1 LRGERGVPFLPF
13 VLLLAW
19 QALSKSASFAL
30 GWATALYFGQ
40 VPGSQGRIL
49 AVVSLVAAG
58 WVIVIIGF
66 AIPIFGGALL
76 QAAGVIERNFDVEAI
91 HYLSLVA
98 AIVLTPPAL
107 AGGLVIGEFREER
120 SIGAWLPLI
129 PVSYPATFLLGLAVL
144 EMVVFTPFL
153 LVQRWREKRTLVQVP
168 LVMKKG
174 TDDDDLVEAVR
185 AALGSIG
192 IDDVSVTEATG
203 PKAWPMRTVG
213 FAARHL
219 LGAVVRGDPMRLAAD
234 GLEIF
239 AYATN
244 VAILGPTEDAYR
256 VRAAVE
262 RELAFCDA
270 YLTWSDDSQEI
281 EDELMA
287 ARESANGD
295 VDGLRRRLDEVQRH
309 MDVASLNSEEWNVL
323 YRLRLQVEQA
333 ATRRRDDRDAH

>member
-1 LRGERGVPFLPF
+1 MPFLPF

-66 AIPIFGGALL
+66 AIPIFTGALL
-76 QAAGVIERNFDVEAI
+76 EAAGVIERNFDVEAI
-91 HYLSLVA
+91 HYLALVG
-98 AIVLTPPAL
+98 AIVLAPPAV
-107 AGGLVIGEFREER
+107 AGGLVIGEFRDER
-120 SIGAWLPLI
+120 TVSEWLRLI

-144 EMVVFTPFL
+144 EMVAFTPFL
-153 LVQRWREKRTLVQVP
+153 LVQRWRQKRTLVQVP
-168 LVMKKG
+168 LVMKEG

-185 AALGSIG
+185 AALASIG
-192 IDDVSVTEATG
+192 IEDVSITEATG

-219 LGAVVRGDPMRLAAD
+219 LGAVVRGDPMRLKAD

-244 VAILGPTEDAYR
+244 VAVLGPTEDAHR

-262 RELAFCDA
+262 RELAFRDA
-270 YLTWSDDSQEI
+270 YLTWSDDSQQI
-281 EDELMA
+281 EDELTE
-287 ARESANGD
+287 ARKSANGD
-295 VDGLRRRLDEVQRH
+295 FDGLRRKLDEVQER
-309 MDVASLNSEEWNVL
+309 MDSASLNSEEWNVL

-333 ATRRRDDRDAH
+333 AARRRDDPDHH

>member
-1 LRGERGVPFLPF
+1 MPFLPF

-76 QAAGVIERNFDVEAI
+76 ETAGVIDRNFDVEAI
-91 HYLSLVA
+91 HYLGLVA
-98 AIVLTPPAL
+98 AIVLAPPTVA
-107 AGGLVIGEFREER
+107 AGLVIGEFRDER
-120 SIGAWLPLI
+120 TFGEWLRLV
-129 PVSYPATFLLGLAVL
+129 PVSYPAAFLLGLAVL
-144 EMVVFTPFL
+144 EMVAFTPFL
-153 LVQRWREKRTLVQVP
+153 LVQRWREKRSLVQVP
-168 LVMKKG
+168 LVMKEG

-185 AALGSIG
+185 TSLASIG
-192 IDDVSVTEATG
+192 IEDLDITEATG

-219 LGAVVRGDPMRLAAD
+219 LGAVVRGDPMRLKAD

-256 VRAAVE
+256 ARAAVE
-262 RELAFCDA
+262 RELVFRDA
-270 YLTWSDDSQEI
+270 YLTWSDDTQRI

-287 ARESANGD
+287 AHESANGD
-295 VDGLRRRLDEVQRH
+295 VERLRRRLDELQA
-309 MDVASLNSEEWNVL
+309 DIDSASLNTEEWNVL
-323 YRLRLQVEQA
+323 YRLRLQIEQA
-333 ATRRRDDRDAH
+333 AARRVDSNQH

>member
-1 LRGERGVPFLPF
+1 MPFLPF

-66 AIPIFGGALL
+66 AIPIFTGALL
-76 QAAGVIERNFDVEAI
+76 EAAGVIERNFDVEAI
-91 HYLSLVA
+91 HYLALVG
-98 AIVLTPPAL
+98 AIVLAPPAV
-107 AGGLVIGEFREER
+107 AGGLVIGEFRDER
-120 SIGAWLPLI
+120 TVSEWLRLI

-144 EMVVFTPFL
+144 EMVAFTPFL
-153 LVQRWREKRTLVQVP
+153 LIQRWRQKRSLVQVP
-168 LVMKKG
+168 LVMKEG

-185 AALGSIG
+185 AALASIG
-192 IDDVSVTEATG
+192 IEDVSITEATG

-219 LGAVVRGDPMRLAAD
+219 LGAVVRGDPMRLKAD
-234 GLEIF
+234 GLEIY

-244 VAILGPTEDAYR
+244 VAVLGPTEDAHR

-262 RELAFCDA
+262 RELAFRDA
-270 YLTWSDDSQEI
+270 YLTWSDDSQQI
-281 EDELMA
+281 EDELTE
-287 ARESANGD
+287 ARKAANGD
-295 VDGLRRRLDEVQRH
+295 VDGLRRRLDEVQDR
-309 MDVASLNSEEWNVL
+309 MDAASLNSEEWNVL
-323 YRLRLQVEQA
+323 YRMRLQVEQA
-333 ATRRRDDRDAH
+333 ATRRRDDPDHH

>member
-1 LRGERGVPFLPF
+1 MPFLPF

-49 AVVSLVAAG
+49 AVVSLVAAS

-66 AIPIFGGALL
+66 AIPIFTGALL
-76 QAAGVIERNFDVEAI
+76 EAVGVIDGNFDVEAI
-91 HYLSLVA
+91 HYLALVG
-98 AIVLTPPAL
+98 AIVLAPPAV
-107 AGGLVIGEFREER
+107 AGGLVIGEFRDER
-120 SIGAWLPLI
+120 TVSEWLRLI

-144 EMVVFTPFL
+144 EMVAFTPFL
-153 LVQRWREKRTLVQVP
+153 LVQRWRQKRTLVQVP
-168 LVMKKG
+168 LVMKEG

-185 AALGSIG
+185 AALASID
-192 IDDVSVTEATG
+192 IEDVSVTEATG

-219 LGAVVRGDPMRLAAD
+219 LGAVVRGDPMRLKAD
-234 GLEIF
+234 GLEIY

-244 VAILGPTEDAYR
+244 VAILGPTEDAHR

-262 RELAFCDA
+262 RELAFRDA
-270 YLTWSDDSQEI
+270 YLTWSDDSQKI
-281 EDELMA
+281 EDELTE
-287 ARESANGD
+287 ARKAANGD
-295 VDGLRRRLDEVQRH
+295 LDGLRRRLDEVQDR
-309 MDVASLNSEEWNVL
+309 MDAASLNSEEWNVL
-323 YRLRLQVEQA
+323 YRMRLQVEQA
-333 ATRRRDDRDAH
+333 AARRRDDPDHH

>member
-1 LRGERGVPFLPF
+1 VPFLPF

-66 AIPIFGGALL
+66 AIPIFTGALL
-76 QAAGVIERNFDVEAI
+76 EAAGVIDRNFDVEAI
-91 HYLSLVA
+91 HYLALVG
-98 AIVLTPPAL
+98 AIVLAPPGV
-107 AGGLVIGEFREER
+107 AGGLVIGEFRDER
-120 SIGAWLPLI
+120 TVSEWLRLI

-144 EMVVFTPFL
+144 EMVAFTPFL
-153 LVQRWREKRTLVQVP
+153 LIQRWRQKRALVQVP
-168 LVMKKG
+168 LVMKEG

-185 AALGSIG
+185 AALASIG
-192 IDDVSVTEATG
+192 IEDVSVSEATG

-219 LGAVVRGDPMRLAAD
+219 LGAVVRGDPMRLRAD
-234 GLEIF
+234 GLEIY

-244 VAILGPTEDAYR
+244 VAILGPTQDAHR

-262 RELAFCDA
+262 RELAFREA
-270 YLTWSDDSQEI
+270 YLTWSDDSQQI
-281 EDELMA
+281 EDELTE
-287 ARESANGD
+287 ARKAANGD
-295 VDGLRRRLDEVQRH
+295 VDGLRRRLDEVQDR
-309 MDVASLNSEEWNVL
+309 MDAASLNSEEWNVL
-323 YRLRLQVEQA
+323 YRMRLQVEQA
-333 ATRRRDDRDAH
+333 AAGRRGDPDHH

>member
-1 LRGERGVPFLPF
+1 MPFLPF

-19 QALSKSASFAL
+19 QAFSKSASFAL

-66 AIPIFGGALL
+66 AIPIFSGAALE
-76 QAAGVIERNFDVEAI
+76 AAGVIERNFDVEAI
-91 HYLSLVA
+91 HYLGLVA
-98 AIVLTPPAL
+98 AIVLAPPAV
-107 AGGLVIGEFREER
+107 AGALVIGEFREER
-120 SIGAWLPLI
+120 SVAAWLRI
-129 PVSYPATFLLGLAVL
+129 VPVSYPATFLLGLAVL
-144 EMVVFTPFL
+144 EMVAFTPFL
-153 LVQRWREKRTLVQVP
+153 LIQRWRQKRSLVQVP
-168 LVMKKG
+168 LVMKEG
-174 TDDDDLVEAVR
+174 TDDDDLVNAVR
-185 AALGSIG
+185 ASLASIG

-219 LGAVVRGDPMRLAAD
+219 LGAVVRGEPMRLAAD
-234 GLEIF
+234 GLEIL

-270 YLTWSDDSQEI
+270 YLTWSDDSQEF

-287 ARESANGD
+287 VGESADGD
-295 VDGLRRRLDEVQRH
+295 VDGLRRKLDEVQQR

-333 ATRRRDDRDAH
+333 ATRRRDGPDQH

>member
-1 LRGERGVPFLPF
+1 MPFLPF

-49 AVVSLVAAG
+49 AVVSLVAAS

-66 AIPIFGGALL
+66 AIPIFTGALL
-76 QAAGVIERNFDVEAI
+76 EAVGVIDGNFDVEAI
-91 HYLSLVA
+91 HYLALVG
-98 AIVLTPPAL
+98 AIVLAPPAV
-107 AGGLVIGEFREER
+107 AGGLVIGEFRDER
-120 SIGAWLPLI
+120 TVSEWLRLI

-144 EMVVFTPFL
+144 EMVAFTPFL
-153 LVQRWREKRTLVQVP
+153 LVQRWRQKRTLVQVP
-168 LVMKKG
+168 LVMKEG

-185 AALGSIG
+185 AALASID
-192 IDDVSVTEATG
+192 IEDVSVTEATG

-219 LGAVVRGDPMRLAAD
+219 LGAVVRGDPMRLKAD
-234 GLEIF
+234 GLEIY

-244 VAILGPTEDAYR
+244 VAILGPTEDAHR

-262 RELAFCDA
+262 RELAFRDA
-270 YLTWSDDSQEI
+270 YLTWSDDSQKI
-281 EDELMA
+281 EDELTE
-287 ARESANGD
+287 ARKAANGD
-295 VDGLRRRLDEVQRH
+295 LDGLRRRLDEVQDR
-309 MDVASLNSEEWNVL
+309 MDAASLNSEEWNVL
-323 YRLRLQVEQA
+323 YRMRLQMEQA
-333 ATRRRDDRDAH
+333 AARRRDDPDHH

>member
-1 LRGERGVPFLPF
+1 MPFLPF

-66 AIPIFGGALL
+66 AIPIFTGALL
-76 QAAGVIERNFDVEAI
+76 EAAGVIDRNFDVEAI
-91 HYLSLVA
+91 HYMALVG
-98 AIVLTPPAL
+98 AIVLAPPGV
-107 AGGLVIGEFREER
+107 AGGLVIGEFRDER
-120 SIGAWLPLI
+120 TVSEWLRLI

-144 EMVVFTPFL
+144 EMVAFTPFL
-153 LVQRWREKRTLVQVP
+153 LIQRWRQKRALVQVP
-168 LVMKKG
+168 LVMKEG

-185 AALGSIG
+185 AALASIG
-192 IDDVSVTEATG
+192 IEDVSVSEATG

-219 LGAVVRGDPMRLAAD
+219 LGAVVRGDPMRLRAD
-234 GLEIF
+234 GLEIY

-244 VAILGPTEDAYR
+244 VAILGPTQDAHR

-262 RELAFCDA
+262 RELAFREA
-270 YLTWSDDSQEI
+270 YLTWSDDSQQI
-281 EDELMA
+281 EDELTE
-287 ARESANGD
+287 ARKAANGD
-295 VDGLRRRLDEVQRH
+295 VDGLRRRLDEVQDR
-309 MDVASLNSEEWNVL
+309 MDAASLNSEEWNVL
-323 YRLRLQVEQA
+323 YRMRLQVEQA
-333 ATRRRDDRDAH
+333 AARRRDDPDHH

>member
-1 LRGERGVPFLPF
+1 MPFLPF

-66 AIPIFGGALL
+66 AIPIFTGALL
-76 QAAGVIERNFDVEAI
+76 EAAGVIERNFDVEAI
-91 HYLSLVA
+91 HYLALVG
-98 AIVLTPPAL
+98 AIVLAPPAV
-107 AGGLVIGEFREER
+107 AGGLVIGEFRDER
-120 SIGAWLPLI
+120 TVSEWLRLI

-144 EMVVFTPFL
+144 EMVAFTPFL
-153 LVQRWREKRTLVQVP
+153 LVQRWRQKRTLVQVP
-168 LVMKKG
+168 LVMKEG

-185 AALGSIG
+185 AALASIG
-192 IDDVSVTEATG
+192 IEDVSVTEATG

-219 LGAVVRGDPMRLAAD
+219 LGAVVRGDPMRLKAD

-244 VAILGPTEDAYR
+244 VAVLGPTEDAHR

-262 RELAFCDA
+262 RELAFRDA
-270 YLTWSDDSQEI
+270 YLTWSDDSQQI
-281 EDELMA
+281 EDELTE
-287 ARESANGD
+287 ARKSANGD
-295 VDGLRRRLDEVQRH
+295 FDGLRRKLDEVQER
-309 MDVASLNSEEWNVL
+309 MDSASLNSEEWNVL

-333 ATRRRDDRDAH
+333 AARRRDDPDHH

>member
-1 LRGERGVPFLPF
+1 VPFLPV

-66 AIPIFGGALL
+66 AIPIFTGALL
-76 QAAGVIERNFDVEAI
+76 EAAGVIERNFDVEAI
-91 HYLSLVA
+91 HYLALVG
-98 AIVLTPPAL
+98 AIVLAPPAV
-107 AGGLVIGEFREER
+107 AAGLVIGEFRDER
-120 SIGAWLPLI
+120 TVSEWLRLI

-144 EMVVFTPFL
+144 EMVAFTPFL
-153 LVQRWREKRTLVQVP
+153 LIQRWRQKRSLVQVP
-168 LVMKKG
+168 LVMKEG

-185 AALGSIG
+185 AALASIG
-192 IDDVSVTEATG
+192 IEDVSVTEATG

-219 LGAVVRGDPMRLAAD
+219 LGAVVRGDPMRLKAD
-234 GLEIF
+234 GLEIY

-244 VAILGPTEDAYR
+244 VAILGPTEDAHR

-262 RELAFCDA
+262 RELAFRDA
-270 YLTWSDDSQEI
+270 YLTWSDDSQQI
-281 EDELMA
+281 EDELTE
-287 ARESANGD
+287 ARKAANGD
-295 VDGLRRRLDEVQRH
+295 VDGLRRRLDEVQDR
-309 MDVASLNSEEWNVL
+309 MDAASLNSEEWNVL
-323 YRLRLQVEQA
+323 YRMRLQVEQA
-333 ATRRRDDRDAH
+333 AARRRDDPDHH

>member
-1 LRGERGVPFLPF
+1 MPFLPF

-66 AIPIFGGALL
+66 AIPIFTGALL
-76 QAAGVIERNFDVEAI
+76 EAAGVIERNFDVEAI
-91 HYLSLVA
+91 HYLALVG
-98 AIVLTPPAL
+98 AIVLAPPAV
-107 AGGLVIGEFREER
+107 AGGLVIGEFRDER
-120 SIGAWLPLI
+120 TVSEWLRLI

-144 EMVVFTPFL
+144 EMVAFTPFL
-153 LVQRWREKRTLVQVP
+153 LIQRWRQKRSLVQVP
-168 LVMKKG
+168 LVMKEG

-185 AALGSIG
+185 AALASIG
-192 IDDVSVTEATG
+192 IEDVSVTEATG

-219 LGAVVRGDPMRLAAD
+219 LGAVVRGDPMRLKAD
-234 GLEIF
+234 GLEIY

-244 VAILGPTEDAYR
+244 VAVLGPTEDAHR

-262 RELAFCDA
+262 RELAFRDA
-270 YLTWSDDSQEI
+270 YLTWSDDSQQI
-281 EDELMA
+281 EDELTE
-287 ARESANGD
+287 ARKAANGD
-295 VDGLRRRLDEVQRH
+295 VDGLRRRLDEVQDR
-309 MDVASLNSEEWNVL
+309 MDAASLNSEEWNVL
-323 YRLRLQVEQA
+323 YRMRLQVEQA
-333 ATRRRDDRDAH
+333 ATRRRDDPDHH

>member
-1 LRGERGVPFLPF
+1 MPFLPF

-66 AIPIFGGALL
+66 AIPIFTGALL
-76 QAAGVIERNFDVEAI
+76 EAADVIDRNFDVEAI
-91 HYLSLVA
+91 HYLALVG
-98 AIVLTPPAL
+98 AIVLAPPAV
-107 AGGLVIGEFREER
+107 AGGLVLGEFRAER
-120 SIGAWLPLI
+120 TVSEWLRLI

-144 EMVVFTPFL
+144 EMVAFTPFL
-153 LVQRWREKRTLVQVP
+153 LIQRWRQKRALVQVP
-168 LVMKKG
+168 LVMKEG

-185 AALGSIG
+185 AALASIG
-192 IDDVSVTEATG
+192 IEDVSVSEATG

-219 LGAVVRGDPMRLAAD
+219 LGAVVRGDPMRLRAH
-234 GLEIF
+234 GLEIY

-244 VAILGPTEDAYR
+244 VAILGPTQDAHR

-262 RELAFCDA
+262 RELAFREA
-270 YLTWSDDSQEI
+270 YLTWSDDSQQI
-281 EDELMA
+281 EDELTE
-287 ARESANGD
+287 ARKAANGD
-295 VDGLRRRLDEVQRH
+295 VDGLRRRLDEVQDR
-309 MDVASLNSEEWNVL
+309 MDAASLNSEEWNVL
-323 YRLRLQVEQA
+323 YRMRLQVEQA
-333 ATRRRDDRDAH
+333 AARRRDDPDHH

>member
-1 LRGERGVPFLPF
+1 MPFLPF

-66 AIPIFGGALL
+66 AIPIFTGALL
-76 QAAGVIERNFDVEAI
+76 EAAGVIERNFDVEAI
-91 HYLSLVA
+91 HYLALVG
-98 AIVLTPPAL
+98 AIVLAPPAV
-107 AGGLVIGEFREER
+107 AGGLVIGEFRDER
-120 SIGAWLPLI
+120 TVSEWLRLI

-144 EMVVFTPFL
+144 EMVAFTPFL
-153 LVQRWREKRTLVQVP
+153 LIQRWRQKRSLVQVP
-168 LVMKKG
+168 LVMKEG

-185 AALGSIG
+185 AALASIG
-192 IDDVSVTEATG
+192 IEDVSVTEATG

-219 LGAVVRGDPMRLAAD
+219 LGAVVRGDPMRLKAD
-234 GLEIF
+234 GLEIY

-244 VAILGPTEDAYR
+244 VAVLGPTEDAHR

-262 RELAFCDA
+262 RELAFRDA
-270 YLTWSDDSQEI
+270 YLTWSDDSQQI
-281 EDELMA
+281 EDELTE
-287 ARESANGD
+287 ARKAANGD
-295 VDGLRRRLDEVQRH
+295 VDGLRRRLDEVQDR
-309 MDVASLNSEEWNVL
+309 MDAASLNSEEWNVL
-323 YRLRLQVEQA
+323 YRMRLQVEQA
-333 ATRRRDDRDAH
+333 AARRRDDPGHH

>member
-1 LRGERGVPFLPF
+1 MPFLPF

-49 AVVSLVAAG
+49 AVVSLVAAS

-66 AIPIFGGALL
+66 AIPIFTGALL
-76 QAAGVIERNFDVEAI
+76 EAVGVIDRNFDVEAI
-91 HYLSLVA
+91 HYLALVG
-98 AIVLTPPAL
+98 AIVLAPPAV
-107 AGGLVIGEFREER
+107 AGGLVIGEFRDER
-120 SIGAWLPLI
+120 TVSEWLRLI

-144 EMVVFTPFL
+144 EMVAFTPFL
-153 LVQRWREKRTLVQVP
+153 LVQRWRQKRTLVQVP
-168 LVMKKG
+168 LVMKEG

-185 AALGSIG
+185 AALASID
-192 IDDVSVTEATG
+192 IEDVSVTEATG

-219 LGAVVRGDPMRLAAD
+219 LGAVVRGDPMRLKAD
-234 GLEIF
+234 GLEIY

-244 VAILGPTEDAYR
+244 VAILGPTEDAHR

-262 RELAFCDA
+262 RELAFRDA
-270 YLTWSDDSQEI
+270 YLTWSDDSQKI
-281 EDELMA
+281 EDELTE
-287 ARESANGD
+287 ARKAANGD
-295 VDGLRRRLDEVQRH
+295 LDGLRRRLDEVQDR
-309 MDVASLNSEEWNVL
+309 MDAASLNSEEWNVL
-323 YRLRLQVEQA
+323 YRMRLQMEQA
-333 ATRRRDDRDAH
+333 AARRRDDPDHH

>member
-1 LRGERGVPFLPF
+1 MPFLPF

-66 AIPIFGGALL
+66 AIPIFTGALL
-76 QAAGVIERNFDVEAI
+76 EAAGVIERNFDVEAI
-91 HYLSLVA
+91 HYLALVG
-98 AIVLTPPAL
+98 AIVLAPPGV
-107 AGGLVIGEFREER
+107 AGGLVIGEFRDER
-120 SIGAWLPLI
+120 TVSEWLRLI

-144 EMVVFTPFL
+144 EMVAFTPFL
-153 LVQRWREKRTLVQVP
+153 LIQRWRQKRALVQVP
-168 LVMKKG
+168 LVMKEG

-185 AALGSIG
+185 AALASIG
-192 IDDVSVTEATG
+192 IEDVSVTEATG

-219 LGAVVRGDPMRLAAD
+219 LGAVVRGDPMRLKAD
-234 GLEIF
+234 GLEIY

-244 VAILGPTEDAYR
+244 VAVLGPTEDAHR

-262 RELAFCDA
+262 RELAFRDA
-270 YLTWSDDSQEI
+270 YLTWSDDSQQI
-281 EDELMA
+281 EDELTE
-287 ARESANGD
+287 ARKAANGD
-295 VDGLRRRLDEVQRH
+295 VDGLRRRLDEVQDR
-309 MDVASLNSEEWNVL
+309 MDAASLNSEEWNVL
-323 YRLRLQVEQA
+323 YRMRLQVEQA
-333 ATRRRDDRDAH
+333 AARRRDDPDHH

>member
-1 LRGERGVPFLPF
+1 MPFLPF

-49 AVVSLVAAG
+49 AVVSLVAAS

-66 AIPIFGGALL
+66 AIPIFTGALL
-76 QAAGVIERNFDVEAI
+76 EAVGVIDRNFDVEAI
-91 HYLSLVA
+91 HYLALVG
-98 AIVLTPPAL
+98 AIVLAPPAV
-107 AGGLVIGEFREER
+107 AGGLVIGEFRDER
-120 SIGAWLPLI
+120 TVSEWLRLI

-144 EMVVFTPFL
+144 EMVAFTPFL
-153 LVQRWREKRTLVQVP
+153 LVQRWRQKRTLVQVP
-168 LVMKKG
+168 LVMKEG

-185 AALGSIG
+185 AALASID
-192 IDDVSVTEATG
+192 IEDVSVTEATG

-219 LGAVVRGDPMRLAAD
+219 LGAVVRGDPMRLKAD
-234 GLEIF
+234 GLEIY

-244 VAILGPTEDAYR
+244 VAILGPTEDAHR

-262 RELAFCDA
+262 RELAFRDA
-270 YLTWSDDSQEI
+270 YLTWSDDSQKI
-281 EDELMA
+281 EDELTE
-287 ARESANGD
+287 ARKAANGD
-295 VDGLRRRLDEVQRH
+295 LDGLRRRLDEVQDR
-309 MDVASLNSEEWNVL
+309 MDAASLNSEEWNVL
-323 YRLRLQVEQA
+323 YRMRLQVEQA
-333 ATRRRDDRDAH
+333 AARRRDDPDHH

>member
-1 LRGERGVPFLPF
+1 MPFLPF

-66 AIPIFGGALL
+66 AIPIFTGALL
-76 QAAGVIERNFDVEAI
+76 EAADVIDRNFDVEAI
-91 HYLSLVA
+91 HYLALVG
-98 AIVLTPPAL
+98 AIVLAPPGV
-107 AGGLVIGEFREER
+107 AGGLVIGEFRDER
-120 SIGAWLPLI
+120 TVSEWLRLI

-144 EMVVFTPFL
+144 EMVAFTPFL
-153 LVQRWREKRTLVQVP
+153 LIQRWRQKRALVQVP
-168 LVMKKG
+168 LVMKEG

-185 AALGSIG
+185 AALASIG
-192 IDDVSVTEATG
+192 IEDVSVSEATG

-219 LGAVVRGDPMRLAAD
+219 LGAVVRGDPMRLRAH
-234 GLEIF
+234 GLEIY

-244 VAILGPTEDAYR
+244 VAILGPTQDAHR

-262 RELAFCDA
+262 RELAFREA
-270 YLTWSDDSQEI
+270 YLTWSDDSQQI
-281 EDELMA
+281 EDELTE
-287 ARESANGD
+287 ARKAANGD
-295 VDGLRRRLDEVQRH
+295 VDGLRRRLDEVQDR
-309 MDVASLNSEEWNVL
+309 MDAASLNSEEWNVL
-323 YRLRLQVEQA
+323 YRMRLQVEQA
-333 ATRRRDDRDAH
+333 AARRRDDPDHH

>member
-1 LRGERGVPFLPF
+1 MPFLPF

-66 AIPIFGGALL
+66 AIPIFTGALL
-76 QAAGVIERNFDVEAI
+76 EAAGVIDRNFDVEAI
-91 HYLSLVA
+91 HYLALVG
-98 AIVLTPPAL
+98 AIVLAPPGV
-107 AGGLVIGEFREER
+107 AGGLVIGEFRDER
-120 SIGAWLPLI
+120 TVSEWLRLI

-144 EMVVFTPFL
+144 EMVAFTPFL
-153 LVQRWREKRTLVQVP
+153 LIQRWRQKRALVQVP
-168 LVMKKG
+168 LVMKEG

-185 AALGSIG
+185 AALASIG
-192 IDDVSVTEATG
+192 IEDVSVSEATG

-219 LGAVVRGDPMRLAAD
+219 LGAVVRGDPMRLRAH
-234 GLEIF
+234 GLEIY

-244 VAILGPTEDAYR
+244 VAILGPTQDAHR

-262 RELAFCDA
+262 RELAFREA
-270 YLTWSDDSQEI
+270 YLTWSDDSQQI
-281 EDELMA
+281 EDELTE
-287 ARESANGD
+287 ARKAANGD
-295 VDGLRRRLDEVQRH
+295 VDGLRRRLDEVQDR
-309 MDVASLNSEEWNVL
+309 MDAASLNSEEWNVL
-323 YRLRLQVEQA
+323 YRMRLQVEQA
-333 ATRRRDDRDAH
+333 AARRRDDPDHH

>member
-1 LRGERGVPFLPF
+1 MPFLPF

-49 AVVSLVAAG
+49 AVVSLVAAS

-66 AIPIFGGALL
+66 AIPIFTGALL
-76 QAAGVIERNFDVEAI
+76 EAVGVIDRNFDVEAI
-91 HYLSLVA
+91 HYLALVG
-98 AIVLTPPAL
+98 AIVLAPPAV
-107 AGGLVIGEFREER
+107 AGGLVIGEFRDER
-120 SIGAWLPLI
+120 TVSEWLRLI

-144 EMVVFTPFL
+144 EMVAFTPFL
-153 LVQRWREKRTLVQVP
+153 LVQRWRQKRTLVQVP
-168 LVMKKG
+168 LVMKED

-185 AALGSIG
+185 AALASID
-192 IDDVSVTEATG
+192 IEDVSVTEATG

-219 LGAVVRGDPMRLAAD
+219 LGAVVRGDPMRLKAD
-234 GLEIF
+234 GLEIY

-244 VAILGPTEDAYR
+244 VAILGPTEDAHR

-262 RELAFCDA
+262 RELAFRDA
-270 YLTWSDDSQEI
+270 YLTWSDDSQKI
-281 EDELMA
+281 EDELTE
-287 ARESANGD
+287 ARKAANGD
-295 VDGLRRRLDEVQRH
+295 LDGLRRRLDEVQDR
-309 MDVASLNSEEWNVL
+309 MDAASLNSEEWNVL
-323 YRLRLQVEQA
+323 YRMRLQMEQA
-333 ATRRRDDRDAH
+333 AARRRDDPDHH

>member
-1 LRGERGVPFLPF
+1 MPFLPF

-66 AIPIFGGALL
+66 AIPIFTGALL
-76 QAAGVIERNFDVEAI
+76 EAADVIDRNFDVEAI
-91 HYLSLVA
+91 HYMALVG
-98 AIVLTPPAL
+98 AIVLAPPGV
-107 AGGLVIGEFREER
+107 AGGLVIGEFRDER
-120 SIGAWLPLI
+120 TVSEWLRLI

-144 EMVVFTPFL
+144 EMVAFTPFL
-153 LVQRWREKRTLVQVP
+153 LIQRWRQKRALVQVP
-168 LVMKKG
+168 LVMKEG

-185 AALGSIG
+185 AALASIG
-192 IDDVSVTEATG
+192 IEDVSVSEATG

-219 LGAVVRGDPMRLAAD
+219 LGAVVRGDPMRLRAH
-234 GLEIF
+234 GLEIY

-244 VAILGPTEDAYR
+244 VAILGPTQDAHR

-262 RELAFCDA
+262 RELAFREA
-270 YLTWSDDSQEI
+270 YLTWSDDSQQI
-281 EDELMA
+281 EDELTE
-287 ARESANGD
+287 ARKAANGD
-295 VDGLRRRLDEVQRH
+295 VDGLRRRLDEVQDR
-309 MDVASLNSEEWNVL
+309 MDAASLNSEEWNVL
-323 YRLRLQVEQA
+323 YRMRLQVEQA
-333 ATRRRDDRDAH
+333 AARRRDDPDHH